1 MVRAWFLTLA
11 LVTMSSQQQ
20 PAPRYAETVEVA
32 SVLVDVRV
40 LDARGAPLLG
50 LEQSDFQVSIGGKNM
65 RVQSAAWVGARP
77 APVAASADAAPAHVP
92 AVQPPSGR
100 VIVFLIQRNLSKGYA
115 YGLMRMLEQS
125 RAVVRGLGS
134 DDRVAI
140 LSFDTSLKIWT
151 DFTNDSAVLDH
162 ILERGM
168 LHERPP
174 PAHGSLAPSF
184 AGRLDSQT
192 ASHASTIERA
202 FELIAGALEPLPGA
216 KTIAFISHGMG
227 QRNLIGTA
235 PSPGYEQAR
244 SALIDARAS
253 VFSLDFTPA
262 DSHALEFGLQK
273 VASETG
279 GFYAQS
285 LDFPER
291 PIQWL
296 DGAIAG
302 YYVLF
307 VDKPTDS
314 TGRRDL
320 SVALT
325 RRQGRAY
332 ATATYSNS
340 RQ

>member
-1 MVRAWFLTLA
+1 MVRGLVLTLA
-11 LVTMSSQQQ
+11 LVAMSAQQQ
-20 PAPRYAETVEVA
+20 PTPRYAERVDVT

-40 LDARGAPLLG
+40 LDDRGAPLLG
-50 LEQSDFQVSIGGKNM
+50 LEQSDFRVSIGGKNA
-65 RVQSAAWVGARP
+65 RVQSATWVGGRP
-77 APVAASADAAPAHVP
+77 APVGVSANAASAHVSDDR
-92 AVQPPSGR
+92 PPSGR
-100 VIVFLIQRNLSKGYA
+100 LIVFLIQRSLLKGYA

-125 RAVVRGLGS
+125 RAVVSGLTS

-162 ILERGM
+162 ILERGV
-168 LHERPP
+168 LHESPP
-174 PAHGSLAPSF
+174 PPRGPLAPSF

-192 ASHASTIERA
+192 ARRASTIERA
-202 FELIAGALEPLPGA
+202 FELVARALEPLPGA
-216 KTIAFISHGMG
+216 KTIAFISHAMG
-227 QRNLIGTA
+227 RMNLIGTA
-235 PSPGYEQAR
+235 TSPGYEKAR
-244 SALIDARAS
+244 TALIDARAV
-253 VFSLDFTPA
+253 VFALDFTPA
-262 DSHALEFGLQK
+262 DTHGLAFGLQK

-291 PIQWL
+291 PMQWL

-307 VDKPTDS
+307 VDKPEDS
-314 TGRRDL
+314 GGKREL

-325 RRQGRAY
+325 RRQGHTY